1 MAVGGSAVHKN
12 HNPTLH
18 ITELS
23 PIIHFCH
30 NGCLSRPYLGKE
42 STKWIVIQFDTY
54 VDVNEGSTEN
64 NNHSPSLH
72 FT

>member
-1 MAVGGSAVHKN
+1 MVAYPG
-12 HNPTLH
+12 H
-18 ITELS
+18 IL
-23 PIIHFCH
+23 
-30 NGCLSRPYLGKE
+30 E

-64 NNHSPSLH
+64 NNHSPRLH